1 MTVDKKSH
9 SFEEYIPPSVQ
20 KKKSHTTH
28 THHSSVPVKVSSDP
42 HKPCILGVDEAGR
55 GPVLGAMVYGL
66 AYCTKEFADEEL
78 SKTGFADSKTLTAER
93 RSQLMKEICEDETLI
108 ANLGWCTTSM
118 TAQDISSAMLRP
130 MSRGVYN
137 LNDQAH
143 DTTMALIQG
152 VLDRGVLLT
161 EAYIDTVGPPASYAA
176 KLSKHFPHI
185 KFTVTKK
192 ADSLFPIVS
201 AASICAKVTR
211 DMDLKSH
218 DLSEGT
224 WGSGYPSDPKTSVW
238 LKSHVD
244 QVFGWMPVVRFSWQT
259 AKDLVEKEDKGGVE
273 CVWAD
278 DLKRDSKSVEAYFR
292 AKEKEKTR
300 SQLVVSSE
308 WYGGQIASD
317 FF

>member
-1 MTVDKKSH
+1 MTVETA
-9 SFEEYIPPSVQ
+9 FEEFVPPSVLV
-20 KKKSHTTH
+20 KKSHTTH
-28 THHSSVPVKVSSDP
+28 THYSAVPNGVSRDP

-55 GPVLGAMVYGL
+55 GPVLGSMVYGL
-66 AYCTKEFADEEL
+66 AYCTKEFADQEL
-78 SKTGFADSKTLTAER
+78 SKTGFADSKTLTAEK
-93 RSQLMKEICEDETLI
+93 RSSLMREICCDETLVE
-108 ANLGWCTTSM
+108 NLGWCTTSM

-130 MSRGVYN
+130 MARGVYN

-161 EAYIDTVGPPASYAA
+161 EAYIDTVGPPASYSA
-176 KLSKHFPHI
+176 KLSKQFPHI

-259 AKDLVEKEDKGGVE
+259 AKDLVEKEEKGGVE

-292 AKEKEKTR
+292 AAAKEKTK
-300 SQLVVSSE
+300 SKLVISSE
-308 WYGGQIASD
+308 WYGASVGSD
-317 FF
+317 VF

>member
-1 MTVDKKSH
+1 MTVE
-9 SFEEYIPPSVQ
+9 SFEEFTPPSVPST
-20 KKKSHTTH
+20 KTHSTH
-28 THHSSVPVKVSSDP
+28 THYSAVPQSVSSSP

-55 GPVLGAMVYGL
+55 GPVLGSMVYGL

-78 SKTGFADSKTLTAER
+78 SKTGFADSKTLTAEK
-93 RSQLMKEICEDETLI
+93 RSFLMKEICCDESLVL
-108 ANLGWCTTSM
+108 NLGWCTTSM
-118 TAQDISSAMLRP
+118 SAQDISSAMLRP

-152 VLDRGVLLT
+152 VLDKGVLLT
-161 EAYIDTVGPPASYAA
+161 EAYIDTVGPPASYQA
-176 KLSKHFPHI
+176 KLSKQFPQI

-259 AKDLVEKEDKGGVE
+259 AKDLVEKEEKGGVE

-278 DLKRDSKSVEAYFR
+278 DLKRDSKSVESYFR
-292 AKEKEKTR
+292 EKQKEKTR
-300 SQLVVSSE
+300 CSLVVSSG
-308 WYGGQIASD
+308 WYGSQVGSD
-317 FF
+317 YF